1 MNQDNCHYLICNMK
15 PRNKRERLVAELS
28 SKLPAIT
35 EAQIQWGKKHCF
47 PHNAFRCKDEMWCS
61 ECGRMWIDTT
71 GQKKGY
77 IRCPYCGERLEI
89 KSSRKKKLCQY
100 EYMTIVTAI
109 DKFQVLRHVEI
120 GKHKGMKMGEIFYHV
135 EEVCQ
140 QWITEDRKETVMARP
155 MNMGKNAWIYTQP
168 ISIKNT
174 VDYYGYN
181 CYAINGYVYPKVK
194 LLPILRRNGLR
205 TSFHGITPARLIHAI
220 LGESK
225 YAEMLLKTKQYGM
238 LSFYMHRGCLYHPW
252 VVNICNRNGY
262 IIKDGSMYDD
272 YLRLL
277 DYFHLDTHNAHYV
290 CPKNLKAAHDE
301 LVSRKQRIE
310 ARERAEEDRKRRIER
325 MIRIKADIASFIK
338 RIQPFLDLE
347 IKEDDIVIRP
357 LQSVSQFYQEGKAMH
372 HCVYANEYYK
382 KKDCLILSARVA
394 GKRKETIEV
403 NLKTFKVVQS
413 RAVCNKNSEYH
424 DKIIEL
430 MNKNMNLL
438 RQCV

>member
-1 MNQDNCHYLICNMK
+1 MK
-15 PRNKRERLVAELS
+15 PRTKRERLVVELS
-28 SKLPAIT
+28 SKLPNIT
-35 EAQIQWGKKHCF
+35 DAQMRWGKRNCFKHY
-47 PHNAFRCKDEMWCS
+47 AFRCKDEMWCS
-61 ECGRMWIDTT
+61 DCGKMWVDTS
-71 GQKKGY
+71 GQKDGN
-77 IRCPYCGERLEI
+77 IRCPYCGEKLEV
-89 KSSRKKKLCQY
+89 KVSRKKKDNIDNYL
-100 EYMTIVTAI
+100 TIVTTLK
-109 DKFQVLRHVEI
+109 DFQILRHFFI
-120 GKHKGMKMGEIFYHV
+120 ARYARKGRDTHYFID
-135 EEVCQ
+135 EVCQ
-140 QWITEDRKETVMARP
+140 QWITADRKETVIAKA
-155 MNMGKNAWIYTQP
+155 MNMGSRGWVHSTEM
-168 ISIKNT
+168 SIKQDGNMYCSHSY
-174 VDYYGYN
+174 DIG
-181 CYAINGYVYPKVK
+181 GYVYPKVK
-194 LLPILRRNGLR
+194 ILPILRRNGLR
-205 TSFHGITPARLIHAI
+205 TSFNGVTPALLIRAI

-225 YAEMLLKTKQYGM
+225 YAEMLLKTKQYSM
-238 LSFYMHRGCLYHPW
+238 LEFYMYRGCLSHPW
-252 VVNICNRNGY
+252 TVNICNRNGY

>member
-1 MNQDNCHYLICNMK
+1 MK
-15 PRNKRERLVAELS
+15 PRTKRERLVVELS
-28 SKLPAIT
+28 SKLPNIT
-35 EAQIQWGKKHCF
+35 DAQMRWGKKNCF
-47 PHNAFRCKDEMWCS
+47 KHYAFRCKDEMWCS
-61 ECGRMWIDTT
+61 DCGKMWVDTSR
-71 GQKKGY
+71 QKDGD
-77 IRCPYCGERLEI
+77 IRCPYCGEKLEV
-89 KSSRKKKLCQY
+89 KVSRKTKDNIESYL
-100 EYMTIVTAI
+100 TIVTTL
-109 DKFQVLRHVEI
+109 KEFQVLRHFYI
-120 GKHKGMKMGEIFYHV
+120 TRYARKGCDNHYFID
-135 EEVCQ
+135 EVCQ
-140 QWITEDRKETVMARP
+140 QWITADRKETVIAKA
-155 MNMGKNAWIYTQP
+155 MNMGSGGWLHTTEM
-168 ISIKNT
+168 SIKQDGNMYCSHSY
-174 VDYYGYN
+174 DIG
-181 CYAINGYVYPKVK
+181 GYVYPKVK

-205 TSFHGITPARLIHAI
+205 TSFHGFTPALLIRAI

-225 YAEMLLKTKQYGM
+225 YAEMLLKTKQYSM
-238 LSFYMHRGCLYHPW
+238 LEFYMYRGCLSHPW
-252 VVNICNRNGY
+252 TVNICNRNGY

-310 ARERAEEDRKRRIER
+310 ARERAEEDRKRRVER
-325 MIRIKADIASFIK
+325 MVRIKADIALFIK
-338 RIQPFLDLE
+338 RIQPFLNLE

-372 HCVYANEYYK
+372 HCVYANEYYR
-382 KKDCLILSARVA
+382 KKDCLILSAKVA

-413 RAVCNKNSEYH
+413 RAVCNNNSEYH

-430 MNKNMNLL
+430 MNKNMNLI

>member
-1 MNQDNCHYLICNMK
+1 MK
-15 PRNKRERLVAELS
+15 PRTKRERLVVELS

-35 EAQIQWGKKHCF
+35 EVQKRWGKKNCF
-47 PHNAFRCKDEMWCS
+47 KHYAFRCKDEIWCS
-61 ECGRMWIDTT
+61 ECGKMWVDTE
-71 GQKKGY
+71 GQKEGTVY
-77 IRCPYCGERLEI
+77 CPYCGEKLEV
-89 KSSRKKKLCQY
+89 KVSRKKKDNIDNYL
-100 EYMTIVTAI
+100 TIVTTLK
-109 DKFQVLRHVEI
+109 DFQILRHFFI
-120 GKHKGMKMGEIFYHV
+120 ARYARKGRDTHYFID
-135 EEVCQ
+135 EVCQ
-140 QWITEDRKETVMARP
+140 QWITADRKETVIAKA
-155 MNMGKNAWIYTQP
+155 MNMGSRGWVHTTEM
-168 ISIKNT
+168 SIKQDGNMYCLHSY
-174 VDYYGYN
+174 DIG
-181 CYAINGYVYPKVK
+181 GYVYPKVK
-194 LLPILRRNGLR
+194 ILPILRRNGLR
-205 TSFHGITPARLIHAI
+205 TSFHGITPGLLIRAI

-225 YAEMLLKTKQYGM
+225 YAEMLLKTKQYSM
-238 LSFYMHRGCLYHPW
+238 LEFYMYRGCLSHPW
-252 VVNICNRNGY
+252 TVNICNRNGY

-301 LVSRKQRIE
+301 LVNRKQRIE

-338 RIQPFLDLE
+338 RMQPFLNLE
-347 IKEDDIVIRP
+347 IKEEDIVIRP

>member
-1 MNQDNCHYLICNMK
+1 MK
-15 PRNKRERLVAELS
+15 PRTKRERLVVELS
-28 SKLPAIT
+28 SKLPNIT
-35 EAQIQWGKKHCF
+35 DAQMRWGKKNCF
-47 PHNAFRCKDEMWCS
+47 KHYAFRCKDEMWCS
-61 ECGRMWIDTT
+61 DCGKMWVDTSR
-71 GQKKGY
+71 QKDGD
-77 IRCPYCGERLEI
+77 IRCPYCGEKLEV
-89 KSSRKKKLCQY
+89 KVSRKTKDNIESYL
-100 EYMTIVTAI
+100 TIVTTL
-109 DKFQVLRHVEI
+109 KEFQVLRHFYI
-120 GKHKGMKMGEIFYHV
+120 TRYARKGCDNHYFID
-135 EEVCQ
+135 EVCQ
-140 QWITEDRKETVMARP
+140 QWITADRKETVIAKAMK
-155 MNMGKNAWIYTQP
+155 MGSRGWVHTTKM
-168 ISIKNT
+168 SIKQDGNMYCSHSY
-174 VDYYGYN
+174 DIG
-181 CYAINGYVYPKVK
+181 GYVYPKVK

-205 TSFHGITPARLIHAI
+205 TSFHGFTPALLIRAI

-225 YAEMLLKTKQYGM
+225 YAEMLLKTKQYSM
-238 LSFYMHRGCLYHPW
+238 LEFYMYRGCLSHPW
-252 VVNICNRNGY
+252 TVNICNRNGY

-310 ARERAEEDRKRRIER
+310 ARERAEEDRKRRVER
-325 MIRIKADIASFIK
+325 MVRIKADIALFIK
-338 RIQPFLDLE
+338 RIQPFLNLE

-372 HCVYANEYYK
+372 HCVYANEYYR
-382 KKDCLILSARVA
+382 KKDCLILSAKVA

-430 MNKNMNLL
+430 MNKNMNLI

>member
-1 MNQDNCHYLICNMK
+1 MK
-15 PRNKRERLVAELS
+15 PRTKRERLVVELS

-35 EAQIQWGKKHCF
+35 EVQKRWGNKHCF
-47 PHNAFRCKDEMWCS
+47 KHYAFRCKDEMWCS
-61 ECGRMWIDTT
+61 DCGKMWVDTT
-71 GQKKGY
+71 GQKDGAVY
-77 IRCPYCGERLEI
+77 CPYCGEKLEV
-89 KSSRKKKLCQY
+89 KVSRKKKDNIDNYL
-100 EYMTIVTAI
+100 TIVTTLK
-109 DKFQVLRHVEI
+109 DFQVLRHFYI
-120 GKHKGMKMGEIFYHV
+120 ARYARKGRDTHYFID
-135 EEVCQ
+135 EVCQ
-140 QWITEDRKETVMARP
+140 QWVTADRKETVIAKA
-155 MNMGKNAWIYTQP
+155 MNIWSRGWVHTTEM
-168 ISIKNT
+168 SIKQDGNMYCSHSY
-174 VDYYGYN
+174 DIG
-181 CYAINGYVYPKVK
+181 GYVYPKVK
-194 LLPILRRNGLR
+194 ILPILRRNGLR
-205 TSFHGITPARLIHAI
+205 TSFHGVTPALLIRAI

-225 YAEMLLKTKQYGM
+225 YAEMLLKTKQYSM
-238 LSFYMHRGCLYHPW
+238 LEFYMYRGCLSHPW
-252 VVNICNRNGY
+252 TVNICNRNGY

-277 DYFHLDTHNAHYV
+277 DYFQLDTHNAHYV

-338 RIQPFLDLE
+338 RMQPFLNLE

-357 LQSVSQFYQEGKAMH
+357 LQSVSQFYQEGKTMH

-382 KKDCLILSARVA
+382 KKNCLILSARVA

>member
-1 MNQDNCHYLICNMK
+1 MK
-15 PRNKRERLVAELS
+15 PRAKRERLVVELS
-28 SKLPAIT
+28 SKLPNIT
-35 EAQIQWGKKHCF
+35 DAQMRWGKKNCF
-47 PHNAFRCKDEMWCS
+47 KHYAFRCKDEMWCS
-61 ECGRMWIDTT
+61 DCGKMWVDTSR
-71 GQKKGY
+71 QKDGD
-77 IRCPYCGERLEI
+77 IRCPYCGEKLEV
-89 KSSRKKKLCQY
+89 KVSRKKKDNAESYL
-100 EYMTIVTAI
+100 TIVTTSK
-109 DKFQVLRHVEI
+109 DYQVLRHFYI
-120 GKHKGMKMGEIFYHV
+120 ARYARKGRETHYFID
-135 EEVCQ
+135 EVCQ
-140 QWITEDRKETVMARP
+140 QWITADRKETVIAKA
-155 MNMGKNAWIYTQP
+155 MNMGRRGWVHTTEM
-168 ISIKNT
+168 SIKQDGNMYCSHSY
-174 VDYYGYN
+174 DIG
-181 CYAINGYVYPKVK
+181 GYVYPKVK

-205 TSFHGITPARLIHAI
+205 TSFHGITPALLIRAI

-225 YAEMLLKTKQYGM
+225 SAEMLLKTKQYSM
-238 LSFYMHRGCLYHPW
+238 LEFYMYRGCLSHPW
-252 VVNICNRNGY
+252 AVNICNRNGY

-310 ARERAEEDRKRRIER
+310 ARERAEEDRKRRVER
-325 MIRIKADIASFIK
+325 MVRIKADIALFIK
-338 RIQPFLDLE
+338 RIQPFLNLE

-382 KKDCLILSARVA
+382 KKDCLILSAKVA

-430 MNKNMNLL
+430 MNKNMNLI